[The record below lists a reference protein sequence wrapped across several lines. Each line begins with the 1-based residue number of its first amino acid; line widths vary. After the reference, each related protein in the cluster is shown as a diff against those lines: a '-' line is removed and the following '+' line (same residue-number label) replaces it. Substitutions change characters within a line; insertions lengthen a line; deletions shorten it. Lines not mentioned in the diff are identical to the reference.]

1 MSRGNLPQPTASFV
15 GRRNELKTL
24 ETRFAQGQ
32 RLITLLGPGG
42 SGKTRLATE
51 YGRLHR
57 EEYPGGV
64 WFFELTPFRSG
75 QEAIEAARIQFKVN
89 DLEGPALEAIATTI
103 EEDGAALFI
112 VDNLEHL
119 AVDFAHAISAFM
131 QLSPSTQV
139 IVTSREPL
147 HILGEFQMRLGGIQ
161 PTDAVELF
169 ALRAASHV
177 PDFTLD
183 DSSTEAVLELAN
195 RVDYLPL
202 AIELAAARVSLL
214 SPASLV
220 ERLTHRMTA
229 LKSKDRDRPERHQ
242 TIAATIDWS
251 WELLP
256 EHQRDALLR
265 LTPIR
270 GAFSITDAEVLA
282 GNDVL
287 DTLAELLDSS
297 MIERVGDNHFRILE
311 TVRGFA
317 RNKLLNSEL
326 ASAVFDAHA
335 TYFTGLVFQV
345 PRQNAMTLRRLLPNL
360 MDISGNP
367 QVSPFLRAKASVAAG
382 RVVHDSGNLGEILNL
397 LQAVEQQ
404 VDQTP
409 EQQAILAEA
418 LLLCSNFHY
427 ENRTLK
433 LAQDFAQRAT
443 EVATASGNKV
453 VEVLARSVLA
463 LCVAS
468 TGDLKT
474 ALRDM
479 EAVFALAQQTN
490 DPQLPLSMRGNL
502 AMIAFAAG
510 EMTHGTALLA
520 ENLAEAEILKA
531 TRLRARTLTNLGVAA
546 VAQGHASEAR
556 RYFMDAAGLLEELGD
571 LKFQAVALAS
581 LADLERHDENPAAA
595 IPLYE
600 RAIEVCRACGL
611 SHIEARALAG
621 RGSLYQDAADR
632 GYLVKAMEIVEDE
645 SDSRDSQF
653 VRSLL
658 LCFDLWFENDPLARH
673 QARQILDIESVPSS
687 WKAVVAALLGLSYAI
702 RHDFDAARTMLD
714 KADNYSELGFSNVFV
729 AACTALMA
737 SIQSPS
743 LGAPTSALELLSR
756 TDAGQLGTWPHHE
769 ARRVL
774 KDLARRY
781 APQSVRPMLRITED
795 GRKFI
800 PPGQEEAVD
809 FTRRG
814 ALRMILLGLARVRQE
829 NPGEG
834 VSLDDVLELGWP
846 GERVTPE
853 AAASRVY
860 TAIRTLRGFGL
871 DEYLLTTHQ
880 GYLLS
885 ADLDIA
891 FQDI

>member
-1 MSRGNLPQPTASFV
+1 MSRGNLPQPTSSFV
-15 GRRNELKTL
+15 GRSHELKTL
-24 ETRFAQGQ
+24 ESRFAQGQ

-51 YGRLHR
+51 FGRRHR
-57 EEYPGGV
+57 DAYPGGV
-64 WFFELTPFRSG
+64 WFFELTPFRSAH
-75 QEAIEAARIQFKVN
+75 EAIEAARVQFKVN
-89 DLEGPALEAIATTI
+89 DLEGPALEAIAQTI

-119 AVDFAHAISAFM
+119 AVEFAHAISLFM
-131 QLSPSTQV
+131 QLSPSTRV
-139 IVTSREPL
+139 IATSREPL
-147 HILGEFQMRLGGIQ
+147 HILGEFQVRLGGIQ
-161 PTDAVELF
+161 PMDAVELF

-183 DSSTEAVLELAN
+183 DVSKDAVLELAN

-202 AIELAAARVSLL
+202 AIELAAARVNLL

-220 ERLTHRMTA
+220 ERLTHRMSA

-256 EHQRDALLR
+256 EHQRETLLK

-270 GAFSITDAEVLA
+270 GTFSISDAEALA
-282 GNDVL
+282 GRDVL

-297 MIERVGDNHFRILE
+297 MLERVGDNHFRILE

-317 RNKLLNSEL
+317 RTKLLESEQ
-326 ASAVFDAHA
+326 ASSVFDAHA
-335 TYFTGLVFQV
+335 RHFTELVFQV
-345 PRQNAMTLRRLLPNL
+345 PRQNAMILKRLLPNL
-360 MDISGNP
+360 QDIATNP
-367 QVSPFLRAKASVAAG
+367 KVSPFLRAKASVAAG
-382 RVVHDSGNLGEILNL
+382 RVVHDSGSLGDVLNL
-397 LQAVEQQ
+397 LQNVESQ
-404 VDQTP
+404 VDDSP
-409 EQQAILAEA
+409 EQQAIFAEA

-427 ENRTLK
+427 EQRTLK
-433 LAQDFAQRAT
+433 PASAFAQRA
-443 EVATASGNKV
+443 ADIASACGSLV

-463 LCVAS
+463 LCTAS
-468 TGDLKT
+468 TGDLAT
-474 ALRDM
+474 ALKEM
-479 EAVFALAQQTN
+479 TAVFQKAKQTR
-490 DPQLPLSMRGNL
+490 DSHLPLSMRGNL
-502 AMIAFAAG
+502 AMLSFAAG
-510 EMTHGTALLA
+510 DMTGGTALLA
-520 ENLAEAEILKA
+520 ENLAEAEVLKA
-531 TRLRARTLTNLGVAA
+531 TRIRARTLTNLGVAA

-581 LADLERHDENPAAA
+581 LADLERHDENPVAA

-632 GYLVKAMEIVEDE
+632 GFLVKAMEIVEDE
-645 SDSRDSQF
+645 SDSLDSQL
-653 VRSLL
+653 VRSMLF
-658 LCFDLWFENDPLARH
+658 CFDLWFENDPLARH
-673 QARQILDIESVPSS
+673 QARQILDIESVPRA
-687 WKAVVAALLGLSYAI
+687 WKAVVAALLGLSYAV
-702 RHDFDAARTMLD
+702 RHDFDAARTNLE
-714 KADNYSELGFSNVFV
+714 KADQFSELGFSNVFV
-729 AACTALMA
+729 AACTALTT

-743 LGAPTSALELLSR
+743 LGAPTTALELVGR
-756 TDAGQLGTWPHHE
+756 TEAGKLGTWPHHE
-769 ARRVL
+769 ARRIL
-774 KDLARRY
+774 KELARRY
-781 APQSVRPMLRITED
+781 APQSVRPLLRITED
-795 GRKFI
+795 ARKFI
-800 PPGQEEAVD
+800 PPGHKEAVD

-814 ALRMILLGLARVRQE
+814 ALRMIILGLAKARQDS
-829 NPGEG
+829 PGEG

-871 DEYLLTTHQ
+871 DEYLLTTDQ

-885 ADLDIA
+885 TDLDIA